1 MNMIAQNTEKVNG
14 ENKFL
19 FADFILKSKQ
29 HAKELTR
36 ESIVETIQMYDDL
49 YFKSKLW
56 KDEFI
61 NHGFVNRVLITQ
73 VGEIKFK
80 RRYYIAKDKQKNS
93 NFFFIDSLFS
103 LSKYSR
109 LTDDAKQALV
119 VLTSKNNASYA
130 ADNALWDTVVSR
142 QTVSNI
148 LRELQTVKDDMPV
161 IPEIMERYNQSVK
174 TLYLEMDEAH
184 CNLQARRNIVANLAL
199 IHTGHSKSN
208 YACKRKQLENKHYL
222 GGLNVNTTVFIDRIY
237 DYISRRYNPKEL
249 KYVFISGDGAKWIN
263 SVSQKLK
270 RCLSAHNI
278 KVIQVLDKFHL
289 RKRLT
294 SIFSANNKMI
304 NYLLKNFTEITED
317 SFRLI
322 ADTFYKNKQ
331 EHKCNEQKFK
341 NHVNYI
347 CNNYDFIK
355 NLKHPEYKTSCSM
368 EGHISHVLASKLTS
382 RPKGFSKD
390 TLETMVQL
398 LILKANMHELSIED
412 LYAWRNHKATESAK
426 SKKKTTHKRY
436 KRIYDIT
443 VPLELTKSNNTKMKD
458 FIKSLVSP
466 KWFYS

>member
-1 MNMIAQNTEKVNG
+1 MIAQNTEKVNG

-199 IHTGHSKSN
+199 IHTGHS
-208 YACKRKQLENKHYL
+208 
-222 GGLNVNTTVFIDRIY
+222 
-237 DYISRRYNPKEL
+237 
-249 KYVFISGDGAKWIN
+249 
-263 SVSQKLK
+263 
-270 RCLSAHNI
+270 
-278 KVIQVLDKFHL
+278 
-289 RKRLT
+289 
-294 SIFSANNKMI
+294 
-304 NYLLKNFTEITED
+304 
-317 SFRLI
+317 
-322 ADTFYKNKQ
+322 
-331 EHKCNEQKFK
+331 
-341 NHVNYI
+341 
-347 CNNYDFIK
+347 
-355 NLKHPEYKTSCSM
+355 
-368 EGHISHVLASKLTS
+368 
-382 RPKGFSKD
+382 
-390 TLETMVQL
+390 
-398 LILKANMHELSIED
+398 
-412 LYAWRNHKATESAK
+412 
-426 SKKKTTHKRY
+426 
-436 KRIYDIT
+436 
-443 VPLELTKSNNTKMKD
+443 
-458 FIKSLVSP
+458 SL
-466 KWFYS
+466 